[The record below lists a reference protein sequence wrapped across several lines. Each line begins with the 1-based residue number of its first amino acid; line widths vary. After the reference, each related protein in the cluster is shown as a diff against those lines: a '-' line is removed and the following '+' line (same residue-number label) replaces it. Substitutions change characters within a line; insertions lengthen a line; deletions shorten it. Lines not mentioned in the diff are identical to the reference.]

1 MRSIRSK
8 LQEEI
13 IVKNSR
19 FIGIL
24 VPVSSET
31 EAFSELSKIRENFT
45 GANHYPYAFRIS
57 SEAQIARVSDD
68 GEPQRTAGYPI
79 LDVIEKNN
87 LTNVLGVVVRYF
99 GGTLLGSSLLTR
111 TYSKALSGL
120 LKEDVF
126 TVQKKMVSFELSVN
140 YAQYAAIERYL
151 KETVR
156 ISSITYLDVI
166 TLGILVEESMFKEIQ
181 STLNNLLNQ
190 EVILNHLVYSE
201 LYE

>member
-31 EAFSELSKIRENFT
+31 EAFSELSKIHENFT

-57 SEAQIARVSDD
+57 KETQLVRVSDD

-111 TYSKALSGL
+111 TYSKAISGL
-120 LKEDVF
+120 LKEEVF

-140 YAQYAAIERYL
+140 YAQYAVIERYL

-166 TLGILVEESMFKEIQ
+166 TLGILVEESKFKEIQ

-190 EVILNHLVYSE
+190 EVFLKNLVYSE